1 MQVLEGESLLND
13 ASGLVAMKFA
23 IAATLTG
30 SFSLLEATCSF
41 FVIAIGGISLGV
53 SVAWLF
59 GWVQDKLSGWRGE
72 ELSVQLVL
80 LRLLLPFGVYL
91 LAEHLAFSGILAV
104 VAAGVT
110 VDLTDRHRSGA
121 LASRMQT
128 RELRTMIEFVFN
140 GIIFLLLG
148 LRLPE
153 FIGRPLRGAYESVG
167 PGQAWRLL
175 GLTASALVGA
185 AGAPVCVDLGRPGGL
200 RPLGET
206 VRRLIRSAVAALHGC
221 GGPRGNPRVRH
232 VGGRAVAASG
242 PAKWFAL
249 PRARSADFLSERGN
263 PIFLVCRLL
272 WAANRVARAAAAA
285 GRFAGTREGREAR
298 TLAAE
303 ARQFARSMRRS
314 NRLRA
319 RTRRSTLRSWAM

>member
-1 MQVLEGESLLND
+1 MPPRMMQVLEGESLLND

-30 SFSLLEATCSF
+30 SFSLLEATRSF
-41 FVIAIGGISLGV
+41 FVIAIGGLSLGV

-121 LASRMQT
+121 LASRMQA

-153 FIGRPLRGAYESVG
+153 FIGRPLRRAYESVG

-175 GLTASALVGA
+175 GLTAALWLALLALRFVWISGAPCASRDGA
-185 AGAPVCVDLGRPGGL
+185 AAHQERRRCATR
-200 RPLGET
+200 
-206 VRRLIRSAVAALHGC
+206 VRRPSRESA
-221 GGPRGNPRVRH
+221 GPSRWRACCRCLWPCLMVRPSPRV
-232 VGGRAVAASG
+232 
-242 PAKWFAL
+242 
-249 PRARSADFLSERGN
+249 
-263 PIFLVCRLL
+263 IC
-272 WAANRVARAAAAA
+272 
-285 GRFAGTREGREAR
+285 
-298 TLAAE
+298 
-303 ARQFARSMRRS
+303 
-314 NRLRA
+314 
-319 RTRRSTLRSWAM
+319 